1 MPDSGSATRQPG
13 NVTHRCPRTLPLLPV
28 SGPGPSP
35 RAGLQAAWSGSP
47 GVPAPGPA
55 RLTHR
60 LSFRTRSPT
69 MSTVP
74 PANEGPTYSPAAP
87 APGPTTSAAW
97 TRPSGQHP
105 RACGYAPGAS
115 RRYGRARGCSP
126 CASGRSLRWAETGV
140 GQRRGEGLAAG
151 CVSQPWHRRRLGLG
165 DRCGD
170 RPVPCRVS
178 AASSLGAAST
188 PHNGHLRR

>member
-1 MPDSGSATRQPG
+1 MPDSGSATRLPG

-35 RAGLQAAWSGSP
+35 RAGPQAAWSGSP

-69 MSTVP
+69 MNTVP
-74 PANEGPTYSPAAP
+74 PASEGPTYSPAAP
-87 APGPTTSAAW
+87 APGPTTLAAW

-115 RRYGRARGCSP
+115 RRYGRGPRLFPLRFLGGPCGGRRRGW
-126 CASGRSLRWAETGV
+126 GRGGVRGSLRDASLSLGTGDVWGWVTGV
-140 GQRRGEGLAAG
+140 GTVL
-151 CVSQPWHRRRLGLG
+151 C
-165 DRCGD
+165 
-170 RPVPCRVS
+170 PV
-178 AASSLGAAST
+178 GFQQH
-188 PHNGHLRR
+188 PH

>member
-1 MPDSGSATRQPG
+1 MPDSGSATHQPG

-47 GVPAPGPA
+47 GVSAPGPA

-74 PANEGPTYSPAAP
+74 PASEGPTYSPAAP
-87 APGPTTSAAW
+87 ARGPTTSAAW

-126 CASGRSLRWAETGV
+126 CASWAVPAVGGDGGGGRGGVRGSLRDASLSLGTGDVWGWVTGV
-140 GQRRGEGLAAG
+140 GTVL
-151 CVSQPWHRRRLGLG
+151 C
-165 DRCGD
+165 
-170 RPVPCRVS
+170 PV
-178 AASSLGAAST
+178 GFQQH
-188 PHNGHLRR
+188 PH